1 VGRRKGKTNKKK
13 KNEPQQTAGGNSVYT
28 PVYRHTHTHY
38 VHTQGK
44 QAGQQPLLNGPRVD
58 GHSIPRRAV
67 AAAAAA
73 VMAGG
78 RSEPVFSFFFPLCW
92 ALSSFDKGHKDISSQ
107 KKKGAGATTQ
117 LWGPLFFLP
126 FSLLGFETSAGPI
139 RSPKI

>member
-1 VGRRKGKTNKKK
+1 
-13 KNEPQQTAGGNSVYT
+13 
-28 PVYRHTHTHY
+28 
-38 VHTQGK
+38 
-44 QAGQQPLLNGPRVD
+44 
-58 GHSIPRRAV
+58 V

-73 VMAGG
+73 AVVVAGG

-92 ALSSFDKGHKDISSQ
+92 ALSSFDKEHKDIQ
-107 KKKGAGATTQ
+107 PEKKGAGATTQ